1 MASKIKSG
9 ILMLLYGKIS
19 SLSSYTIKSSQLG
32 KLINLLAS
40 DMGVIENR
48 FGTLMQVTSFPVS
61 IIGITTLLI
70 TQVGW
75 AGITGILTIVLIVP
89 ILNAISKRNG
99 TIIQDINV
107 FKDKRIK
114 MTT

>member
-9 ILMLLYGKIS
+9 ILTLLYGKIS

-48 FGTLMQVTSFPVS
+48 FGTLMQVVSFPIS
-61 IIGITTLLI
+61 IIGITALLI

-75 AGITGILTIVLIVP
+75 PGVTGIIAILLIVP
-89 ILNAISKRNG
+89 IANCISKKNG
-99 TIIQDINV
+99 TIIQDINIY
-107 FKDKRIK
+107 KDKRIK